1 MLEPARDQIETFVN
15 AIFRHAGSQGFVAVR
30 SFLEG
35 DDKPFRLSG
44 TALKGGLGFLV
55 DVAEDDARRAAQHP
69 KPVVFCPPL
78 ATFTNKDRAREQ
90 DIAEG
95 FALSVECDEHPQEA
109 RAVLEEILGPATVV
123 VKSGGRWTNGSGEAD
138 DRLHL
143 HWRLT
148 RPACDGEL
156 TKLKQ
161 ARDLAARLVGGDP
174 SNKPVCHPIRWPG
187 SWHRKAEPRLCEI
200 ETLNADREIELDA
213 AFATLRAA
221 APVSAKQESHNDGDR
236 STQDGWETLIAGIV
250 AGESYHAPLVSLA
263 ARLVGSG
270 MHDGTTVK
278 LLRGLMAASGAP
290 HDELRWQARYESIPR
305 IVSSAREK
313 YATGNAQQSK
323 DDPVTALRWHGDR
336 DKIPT
341 RAWLV
346 EGLLPETG
354 SGLASGQWGTYKTFA
369 ALDLA
374 AAVMAGSRFVDH
386 AVARRGG
393 VLFVAVEGGAE
404 IEVRLQAVLETKH
417 PQIERAPF
425 AWTDQCPPLLE
436 RDSAAALVAVAQQAA
451 ERMQG
456 EFKLPLALIVI
467 DTIVAAAGFSRSGE
481 ENDAALGQ
489 AIMRQL
495 ATLAQLTGAF
505 VLGIDHFGKAAE
517 TGTRGSSAKEGAADT
532 VLALLGNKAITGAVT
547 DTRMALRKSRAGA
560 SGHEFPFSVRVVDL
574 GVDDNGRPS
583 TSLVIEWL
591 QTAPPGA
598 SKAEGSGWSKSLRL
612 LQRALMNV
620 LVDHGSDQ
628 QPFHDGPV
636 VRAVDI
642 EIVRTE
648 FYKSYP
654 AADID
659 AKKKQATKRQAF
671 NRAIRDAQERSLI
684 GVREVEDKTLIWLV
698 RNETEHGR

>member
-1 MLEPARDQIETFVN
+1 MLEPDRDQIEQFVN

-35 DDKPFRLSG
+35 NDKPFRLSG
-44 TALKGGLGFLV
+44 TALTGGLRFLI

-69 KPVVFCPPL
+69 QPVVFCPPL
-78 ATFTNKDRAREQ
+78 AIFSNKDRAREQ

-95 FALSVECDEHPQEA
+95 LALSVECDEHPQEA
-109 RAVLEEILGPATVV
+109 RETLEKILGPATVV
-123 VKSGGRWTNGSGEAD
+123 VKSGGRWTNGNGKD
-138 DRLHL
+138 DDKLHV
-143 HWRLT
+143 HWRLA
-148 RPACDGEL
+148 RPARDSDL
-156 TKLKQ
+156 AKLKQ
-161 ARDLAARLVGGDP
+161 GRDLAARIVGGDP

-200 ETLNADREIELDA
+200 ETLHTEAEIDLDA
-213 AFATLRAA
+213 AIAALRAA

-236 STQDGWETLIAGIV
+236 STQDSWETLIAGVV
-250 AGESYHAPLVSLA
+250 AGKSYHAPLVSLA

-278 LLRGLMAASGAP
+278 LLRGLMASSGAP

-313 YATGNAQQSK
+313 YATGNTQQSK
-323 DDPVTALRWHGDR
+323 DDSATALRWHGDR
-336 DKIPT
+336 GKIPA

-346 EGLLPETG
+346 EGLLPEMG

-374 AAVMAGSRFVDH
+374 AAIMAGSRFVDH

-393 VLFVAVEGGAE
+393 VLFVAVEGSAE

-425 AWTDQCPPLLE
+425 AWTDWCPPLLE
-436 RDSAAALVAVAQQAA
+436 KDSATALAAVARQAA
-451 ERMQG
+451 ERMQA
-456 EFKLPLALIVI
+456 EFALPLALIII
-467 DTIVAAAGFSRSGE
+467 DTIVAGAGFSRSGE

-495 ATLAQLTGAF
+495 AKLAQLTGTF
-505 VLGIDHFGKAAE
+505 VLGIDHFGKTAE

-532 VLALLGNKAITGAVT
+532 VLALLGDKAINGAVT

-560 SGHEFPFSVRVVDL
+560 SGQEFPFSVRVVDL
-574 GVDDNGRPS
+574 GIDHNGRPS

-591 QTAPPGA
+591 QAAPRGTP
-598 SKAEGSGWSKSLRL
+598 KAEGSGWSKSLRL

-620 LVDHGSDQ
+620 LVEHGSDQ

-636 VRAVDI
+636 LRAVDI

-648 FYKSYP
+648 FYNSY
-654 AADID
+654 AADGD
-659 AKKKQATKRQAF
+659 ARQKQNARRQAF

-684 GVREVEDKTLIWLV
+684 GIREVGEATLILA
-698 RNETEHGR
+698 RAR